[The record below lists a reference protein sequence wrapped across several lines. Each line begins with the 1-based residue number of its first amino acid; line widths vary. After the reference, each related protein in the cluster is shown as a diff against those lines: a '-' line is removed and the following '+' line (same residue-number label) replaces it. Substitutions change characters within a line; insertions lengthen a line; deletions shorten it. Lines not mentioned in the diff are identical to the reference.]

1 MIVSARMGPD
11 SSMSGLQIRADIAI
25 IYIVCRGMPFGGKLL
40 KRMLCC
46 LVLCASLLCSLMAC
60 GVQPLQ
66 EEAAPLREELPQSG
80 DYGLAAAVLYDGEEN
95 SAGWQDICDLLE
107 QSVVIG
113 LTVEAVDVT
122 AFCDLSGYDLVIPDA
137 SLLDSGDLND
147 LVAALVRY
155 TENGGYVLL
164 ENGFYQ
170 VMPKDYLGVSQF
182 TILDGCPL
190 EMTYPEVGD
199 DLGAIQEVIAD
210 LASLY
215 GDYYEAEALLE
226 MDYGRGFVAD
236 TATVL
241 AQWNGQAIYTYNQY
255 GAGGVLMTN
264 PLLPN
269 VYSLGNLS
277 MTGRTGEETAF
288 ANTTASCNQL
298 LYSRFAA
305 FVAKQKFGYALNR
318 VFGYHGSPSMSW
330 ELHYEEITAF
340 QHNSM
345 GIFDAICRE
354 YQQIPSFTIIRS
366 SYWWF
371 LRTETVT
378 YLRNQ
383 AENGYEFQMDYD
395 ESAYSSGTHIVTDGQ
410 WLHINSIENAGSY
423 FRDYPEYNYRACPC
437 FGDLDGDGEIELVSG
452 SEDGYLYFYDNL
464 NYDDR
469 LSADSATCLT
479 DEKGLALH
487 VAGFSA
493 PQALDLNG
501 DGVLDLL
508 CGSSD
513 GCIYWYEGRG
523 DGTYLDRGLLLNTD
537 ISGQALPAVGDVNG
551 DGVADLAVGSD
562 QGILLLYYGQ
572 QTENGLVFDWTQME
586 SYTRICGNA
595 ELGDWLAP
603 AFVDWNGDGMADL
616 AVGTFD
622 GYIAI
627 LTGDGQGDMA
637 FDGYIDLDEMNY
649 KGNSHV
655 KFGNYCVPCFYDV
668 DGDGAK
674 DLICGSLEYGLAYP
688 IDSEYFPYRAELQ
701 AQFDYAA
708 RNHLYVGVHHYTN
721 GFASAQRESYELQ
734 RHKEA
739 FASYGWDFEG
749 LGTNAH
755 TWYQS
760 VLGDTQTLSGEYA
773 AGLLWNSGF
782 SSPGDTGV
790 APQYGAENVIC
801 LPFFLQKDG
810 EDTILVQNNSVLPY
824 LENGWT
830 EISARYKMPMCVY
843 YHCDFVYVNDAGARD
858 YAEKVQQFQW
868 QYGYN
873 FVREDQLM
881 AASAAAYNLEVAV
894 QQQGNSL
901 HLTALEQSQSGDLYD
916 ALAQNAMGVE
926 VEFAENID
934 ASSYE
939 TDAQVWYREGNSLY
953 LSLAQPV
960 TVSRQVEDTSCLR
973 QVNLP
978 AEIRLVDNGADVKF
992 LADGMLQV
1000 VAYGQ
1005 AQTSSVGW
1013 TVTEQNGNTVF
1024 TKYGSADTLL
1034 IRYAED

>member
-1 MIVSARMGPD
+1 M
-11 SSMSGLQIRADIAI
+11 
-25 IYIVCRGMPFGGKLL
+25 
-40 KRMLCC
+40 KRRLCC
-46 LVLCASLLCSLMAC
+46 LVLCASLICSLLAGC
-60 GVQPLQ
+60 GVQLLQ
-66 EEAAPLREELPQSG
+66 NETSAEAPAIRAQQLPEAVG
-80 DYGLAAAVLYDGEEN
+80 AYGLTAAVLYDGSQSGN
-95 SAGWQDICDLLE
+95 GWQDICDLME
-107 QSVVIG
+107 QSVFIG

-122 AFCDLSGYDLVIPDA
+122 AGYDLAGYDLVIPDV
-137 SLLDSGDLND
+137 SLLDGSALTDAAAR
-147 LVAALVRY
+147 LVTY
-155 TENGGYVLL
+155 TEQGGYVLL
-164 ENGFYQ
+164 DNAFYQ
-170 VMPKDYLGVSQF
+170 VMPMDYLGVSQI
-182 TILDGCPL
+182 TVLDGCPL

-199 DLGAIQEVIAD
+199 DLGAIQELIAD

-215 GDYYEAEALLE
+215 GDYHEAGTLLE
-226 MDYGRGFVAD
+226 KDYGRGFVAD

-288 ANTTASCNQL
+288 SNTTASCNQL

-305 FVAKQKFGYALNR
+305 FVSKQKFGYALNR

-340 QHNSM
+340 ANNSM
-345 GIFDAICRE
+345 KLFDDICRE

-383 AENGYEFQMDYD
+383 AESGYEFQMDYD
-395 ESAYSSGTHIVTDGQ
+395 ESAYSSGTHIVSDGQ
-410 WLHINSIENAGSY
+410 WLHLNSIEKAGSY
-423 FRDYPEYNYRACPC
+423 FLDYPEHNYRAYPC
-437 FGDLDGDGEIELVSG
+437 FGDLDGDGKDELLSG
-452 SEDGYLYFYDNL
+452 SEDGYLYLYDNL

-469 LSADSATCLT
+469 LSADSATRLT
-479 DEKGLALH
+479 DEKGLALQ

-493 PQALDLNG
+493 PQTLDLSG
-501 DGVLDLL
+501 DGVPDLI

-523 DGTYLDRGLLLNTD
+523 DGTYLERGLLLDTD
-537 ISGQALPAVGDVNG
+537 IPGQALPAVGDING

-562 QGILLLYYGQ
+562 QGVLLLYYGQ
-572 QTENGLVFDWTQME
+572 RTENGLVFDWTQME
-586 SYTRICGNA
+586 SYTKICGNA

-603 AFVDWNGDGMADL
+603 AFVDWNGDGCMDL

-627 LTGDGQGDMA
+627 LAGDGQGGMA
-637 FDGYIDLDEMNY
+637 FEGYIDLDEMNY
-649 KGNSHV
+649 KGNSHA

-668 DGDGAK
+668 DGDGAG
-674 DLICGSLEYGLAYP
+674 DLVCGALEYGLAYP

-721 GFASAQRESYELQ
+721 GFASARRERYELQ

-760 VLGDTQTLSGEYA
+760 ILGDTQTLNGEYA

-782 SSPGDTGV
+782 SSPGDTGIS
-790 APQYGAENVIC
+790 PQSAAENVIS
-801 LPFFLQKDG
+801 LPFFLQTDG
-810 EDTILVQNNSVLPY
+810 ENTILVQNNSVLPY
-824 LENGWT
+824 KDSSWT
-830 EISARYKMPMCVY
+830 AISARYKMPVCVY
-843 YHCDFVYVNDAGARD
+843 YHCDFVYESDAGARD

-881 AASAAAYNLEVAV
+881 AASAAAYNLNVAV
-894 QQQGNSL
+894 EQQGNSL
-901 HLTALEQSQSGDLYD
+901 YLTALELSQDGALYD
-916 ALAQNAMGVE
+916 AVSQSAVGVE
-926 VEFAENID
+926 LEFAEGID
-934 ASSYE
+934 ASACQC
-939 TDAQVWYREGNSLY
+939 DAQVWHREGNSLFF
-953 LSLAQPV
+953 SLAQPV
-960 TVSRQVEDTSCLR
+960 TVSPQVEDTSCLR

-978 AEIRLVDNGADVKF
+978 AEITVLENGADVRF
-992 LADGMLQV
+992 LNDGMLQV
-1000 VAYGQ
+1000 VAAGK

-1024 TKYGSADTLL
+1024 TKYGSADTLR
-1034 IRYAED
+1034 IRYTED